1 VGALARARRVA
12 ATHALRKNRTRR
24 GSRAA
29 GCASERRA
37 SPRGLAGTP
46 ALLALTTQV
55 PAPWRDASQTLETER
70 PVDRLKIYKTS
81 PVLYDAMMALSTA
94 AAKDIEPELGE
105 LIKIR
110 ASQINHCAFCLDMH
124 TRDARKHGVSDQ
136 KLDVLAAW
144 GEAGG
149 LFTERERAALAL
161 TEAITELGDGHV
173 SDEVYARAAAVF
185 TERELGQ
192 VIAMA
197 VTINA
202 WNRIN
207 VTVRLEPSRR

>member
-1 VGALARARRVA
+1 MTQTLD
-12 ATHALRKNRTRR
+12 TLK
-24 GSRAA
+24 
-29 GCASERRA
+29 SERI
-37 SPRGLAGTP
+37 
-46 ALLALTTQV
+46 
-55 PAPWRDASQTLETER
+55 
-70 PVDRLKIYKTS
+70 KIYKTS
-81 PVLYDAMMALSTA
+81 PELYEAMMVLSNA
-94 AAKDIEPELGE
+94 AAKDIDPELGE

-124 TRDARKHGVSDQ
+124 TRDARKHGVSEQ
-136 KLDVLAAW
+136 KLDVLSAW
-144 GEAGG
+144 EEAGD

-161 TEAITELGDGHV
+161 TEAITHV
-173 SDEVYARAAAVF
+173 AESHVPDDVYVKAAAVF

-207 VTVRLEPSRR
+207 VTVRTAVPRR

>member
-1 VGALARARRVA
+1 M
-12 ATHALRKNRTRR
+12 T
-24 GSRAA
+24 
-29 GCASERRA
+29 
-37 SPRGLAGTP
+37 
-46 ALLALTTQV
+46 
-55 PAPWRDASQTLETER
+55 QTLETR
-70 PVDRLKIYKTS
+70 TPDRIKIYKTS
-81 PVLYDAMMALSTA
+81 PELYDAMMALSNA
-94 AAKDIEPELGE
+94 AAKDLDAELGE

-124 TRDARKHGVSDQ
+124 TRDARKYGVGEQ

-144 GEAGG
+144 REAGAM
-149 LFTERERAALAL
+149 FTERERAALAL

-173 SDEVYARAAAVF
+173 PDDVYARAAAVF
-185 TERELGQ
+185 SERELGQ

-207 VTVRLEPSRR
+207 VSIRLEPPRR

>member
-1 VGALARARRVA
+1 M
-12 ATHALRKNRTRR
+12 T
-24 GSRAA
+24 
-29 GCASERRA
+29 
-37 SPRGLAGTP
+37 
-46 ALLALTTQV
+46 
-55 PAPWRDASQTLETER
+55 QTLETQ
-70 PVDRLKIYKTS
+70 PTVDRLKIYKTS
-81 PVLYDAMMALSTA
+81 PELLDAMMALSAA
-94 AAKDIEPELGE
+94 AAKDVEPELGE

-124 TRDARKHGVSDQ
+124 VRDARKHGVSEQ

-144 GEAGG
+144 EEAGG
-149 LFTERERAALAL
+149 LFSERERAALAL

-173 SDEVYARAAAVF
+173 PAVF
-185 TERELGQ
+185 TERELAQ

-207 VTVRLEPSRR
+207 VTARLEPRASLK